1 MAHLANS
8 QHNDSVSVSLWQG
21 TELLGWFRARDID
34 DTGMLVT
41 GPIAALTDDSVVTV
55 TIEFNHQEVI
65 NTLSVKALVVHS
77 PTQGKALWWVNQ
89 QANVGP
95 SNADSTLQY
104 ALPCSVLIRSL
115 GKLQ

>member
-8 QHNDSVSVSLWQG
+8 QHNDSVPVSLWQG
-21 TELLGWFRARDID
+21 TELLGWFRARDIA
-34 DTGMLVT
+34 DTGLLVT
-41 GPIAALTDDSVVTV
+41 GPIATLTDNSVVTV
-55 TIEFNHQEVI
+55 TVEFTHQDVI

-77 PTQGKALWWVNQ
+77 LTEGKELWWVNQ

-104 ALPCSVLIRSL
+104 ALPSSLLIRSL
-115 GKLQ
+115 GKLL